1 MHIDSSDLK
10 VNLNLEDTIA
20 VINST
25 DTSFGIKGGPLENS
39 FGFRMNL
46 ENFQC
51 AKSNIEV
58 GI

>member
-1 MHIDSSDLK
+1 M
-10 VNLNLEDTIA
+10 
-20 VINST
+20 

-39 FGFRMNL
+39 FGFRLNL

-58 GI
+58 MYIWQTNKLIFKYQEINLIFYHNFF